1 MKEIWMDIPNYKGYQ
16 VSNLGRVRTYNK
28 ITYTNKHGI
37 RHWKKRILKQ
47 KCQIRKNGRKDY
59 RVNLWSN
66 GKPYTLL
73 VARLVAF
80 TFYNQ
85 DIKNQELTVN
95 HKNGDS
101 TNNNLNNLEIISL
114 SDNIR
119 HSFRTNIH
127 TCQIKVKI
135 EDKITGTIIYPS
147 SLIEGSKIIG
157 HNQGYLS
164 AKIIKNIFENE
175 KYKWEVL

>member
-1 MKEIWMDIPNYKGYQ
+1 MKEIWKDIPNYDGYQ

-28 ITYTNKHGI
+28 ITYTNKHGK
-37 RHWKKRILKQ
+37 RHWKERILKQ
-47 KCQIRKNGRKDY
+47 KLQVRKNGRKDY
-59 RVNLWSN
+59 KVDLWSN
-66 GKPYTLL
+66 GKPHTLL

-80 TFYNQ
+80 TFYSQ
-85 DIKNQELTVN
+85 DINNHKLTVN

-101 TNNNLNNLEIISL
+101 ANNDLNNLEIISL

-127 TCQIKVKI
+127 ACQIKVKI

-157 HNQGYLS
+157 QNKAYLS
-164 AKIIKNIFENE
+164 AKMKKNIFENE
-175 KYKWEVL
+175 RYRWEVL